1 MSAITVRIDDDVKR
15 QFDRTAGDLG
25 MSSSMAIN
33 VFVRKFVAYGGF
45 PFDVRLERP
54 MGPTGLADWSSA
66 YVPKAGSTGA
76 PVLPADWD
84 DECDGVYD
92 DMLS

>member
-1 MSAITVRIDDDVKR
+1 MSAITVRIDDAVKR

-33 VFVRKFVAYGGF
+33 VFVRKFVACGGF

-54 MGPTGLADWSSA
+54 ASRTGLVDWSAA
-66 YVPKAGSTGA
+66 YVPEAGPTGA

-92 DMLS
+92 DMLA